1 MHTLI
6 RGNRSGR
13 LVTFDLTRT
22 VLIVFAFVLIAQVL
36 VLAVRA
42 TCEGGAQR
50 HALVTFGRT
59 GGSADVDDP
68 GDDIQLSFSS
78 SLSDAFRDA
87 LDPCGPIEDARPI
100 PKGAGVKGKL
110 FYWMK
115 RRQRKQA
122 QAANRDEIQTIP
134 EPPVP
139 NNLQRNQSLRTGIR
153 F

>member
-1 MHTLI
+1 MHMLI

-22 VLIVFAFVLIAQVL
+22 VLVVIGVVVIAQAL
-36 VLAVRA
+36 VLTVRA
-42 TCEGGAQR
+42 TCDGSPR

-59 GGSADVDDP
+59 APGCADDP
-68 GDDIQLSFSS
+68 SDDVSI
-78 SLSDAFRDA
+78 SLSMSLSEAWRDA
-87 LDPCGPIEDARPI
+87 LDPCSPIEEAKPI
-100 PKGAGVKGKL
+100 PKPSGVKGKL

-122 QAANRDEIQTIP
+122 AAANRDEIQAIP

-139 NNLQRNQSLRTGIR
+139 NNLQRNQSLRMGIR